1 MPHPRHTLITGHG
14 NMKLASDHS
23 AVALK
28 FRSRDA
34 QNGLKGAFGKNGKA
48 KHNIHP
54 FKETK
59 GLAVPALME
68 AVKVKVKAK
77 SKSKKKKFAKKG

>member
-34 QNGLKGAFGKNGKA
+34 QNGLKGAFGNKGKA
-48 KHNIHP
+48 KHNTNP
-54 FKETK
+54 FKQTK
-59 GLAVPALME
+59 GLAVPALE
-68 AVKVKVKAK
+68 AAVKVKA
-77 SKSKKKKFAKKG
+77 KSKKKKFAKKG